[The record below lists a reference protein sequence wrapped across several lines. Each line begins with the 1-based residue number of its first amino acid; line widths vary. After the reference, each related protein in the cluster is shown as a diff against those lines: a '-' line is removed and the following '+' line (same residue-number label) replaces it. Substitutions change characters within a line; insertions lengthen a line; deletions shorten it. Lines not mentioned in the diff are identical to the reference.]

1 MLKMVISMK
10 LSREQLEQKAAEAIR
25 ACLDDV
31 PSVKIK
37 DVQIKGDFQGRT
49 ADLVTTVNT
58 PAGLRY
64 LVAEVKG
71 TGQPRGAREAVN
83 QLWRYWANLPGVVP
97 VFMAPYISPETA
109 EICKQD
115 STSYVDLA
123 GNCRLVF
130 DNVFV
135 ERQGMPNP
143 FSEKRALRSLYSPK
157 SSRILRVLLANPG
170 VAWKVQD
177 LAREAD
183 VSLGLVANV
192 KMRLEDQE
200 WTQKTERGLK
210 LRDPE
215 KLLSEWAQTYS
226 IRKNIVREFFS
237 LTAVADLEVDLAKE
251 CVEKKL
257 RYALTGFSASARL
270 APAVRSPRMMA
281 YVEKISEKLT
291 FSLGLKEVTSG
302 ANVTLLEPYDA
313 GVFYGSK
320 EIDGII
326 VASPIQVYLDL
337 RGLRGRGEEAADKL
351 LNEVIRTQW

>member
-1 MLKMVISMK
+1 MKAVIMMK
-10 LSREQLEQKAAEAIR
+10 LSREQLKQKAAEAIR
-25 ACLDDV
+25 ACLEDV
-31 PSVKIK
+31 PSVEID
-37 DVQIKGDFQGRT
+37 DVQIEGDFQGRS

-64 LVAEVKG
+64 LVAEVKVV
-71 TGQPRGAREAVN
+71 GQPRAAREAVN
-83 QLWRYWANLPGVVP
+83 QLWRYWANRPGVVP
-97 VFMAPYISPETA
+97 VFVAPYISPETA

-115 STSYVDLA
+115 STSYVDFS

-135 ERQGMPNP
+135 ERQGRPNP
-143 FSEKRALRSLYSPK
+143 FSEKRDLRSLYSPK
-157 SSRILRVLLANPG
+157 SSRVLRVLLANPG
-170 VAWKVQD
+170 AAWKMQD

-183 VSLGLVANV
+183 VSLGLVANM
-192 KMRLEDQE
+192 KKRLEDQE
-200 WTQKTERGLK
+200 WIQKTEMGLK
-210 LRDPE
+210 LRAPE
-215 KLLSEWAQTYS
+215 KLLSEWAQNYS
-226 IRKNIVREFFS
+226 FRKNTVREFFS
-237 LTAVADLEVDLAKE
+237 LKAVADLEADLANA
-251 CVEKKL
+251 CVENNL
-257 RYALTGFSASARL
+257 QYALTGFSASARL

-326 VASPIQVYLDL
+326 VASPVQVYLDL
-337 RGLRGRGEEAADKL
+337 RGVRGRGEEAAAKL
-351 LNEVIRTQW
+351 LDEMIRPLW